1 MLDAISSLD
10 EVGVRDTNHG
20 RVASTCRTTVR
31 IGVGDDWHDLSQRGN
46 RVTVVVGIQTTDG
59 LVLASDSATTQQLAL
74 VGGGFATSSIW
85 NSANKIFNLRKTW
98 PVGAMTSGRAAI
110 GGLSIATHA
119 KDLRMRLSGSVTDA
133 AIPALDADSFSIE
146 QVAQATLDYFRTQS
160 ATDPGD
166 DLGFIVGGF
175 SASQQSPEMWQ
186 VNVSESGDTLVQVV
200 APGDPG
206 IVTQGMTDAI
216 TRLVDGAGLGLGF
229 ALESMGVAAGTGEIA
244 AEHLRD
250 QLRMSWAWP
259 GMPLGETIDM
269 ARFLVETQIN
279 FVRFMPGDAM
289 VGGPVEVVALTKHE
303 GFKWVQR
310 KHYYD
315 SSLNPIEEV

>member
-1 MLDAISSLD
+1 M
-10 EVGVRDTNHG
+10 
-20 RVASTCRTTVR
+20 
-31 IGVGDDWHDLSQRGN
+31 
-46 RVTVVVGIQTTDG
+46 TVVVGIQTTDG

-74 VGGGFATSSIW
+74 VGGGYATSSIW
-85 NSANKIFNLRKTW
+85 NSANKIFNLRKSW
-98 PVGAMTSGRAAI
+98 PIGAMTFGRAAI

-119 KDLRMRLSGSVTDA
+119 KDLRLRLSGAMPDTA
-133 AIPALDADSFSIE
+133 FPALDDDTYSVE
-146 QVAQATLDYFRTQS
+146 KVAQTVLDYYRNQS
-160 ATDPGD
+160 NLDPGD

-175 SASQQSPEMWQ
+175 SATERRPEMWQ
-186 VNVSESGDTLVQVV
+186 VNVSESGDTIECVV

-216 TRLVDGAGLGLGF
+216 TRLVDGAGLGLGA
-229 ALESMGVAAGTGEIA
+229 ALEKMGVPAGSGDAA
-244 AEHLRD
+244 AEQLRD
-250 QLRMSWAWP
+250 QLRMAWAWP

-289 VGGPVEVVALTKHE
+289 VGGPVEVAALTKHE

-310 KHYYD
+310 KHYYNAK
-315 SSLNPIEEV
+315 LNPEEGEGL